1 MHKISTLTVIKKKK
15 KKKMTDMRHFSNVHN
30 INFKVRIKKLFRE
43 RESRDKYWISL
54 CRSIS
59 SKEVQRNLVPRKEKR

>member
-1 MHKISTLTVIKKKK
+1 MP
-15 KKKMTDMRHFSNVHN
+15 HFSNVHN

-59 SKEVQRNLVPRKEKR
+59 SKEIQRNLVPHKEKW